1 MTSNAQ
7 DMYLE
12 SRVLSADN
20 IELVQI
26 LYQGAFDAVERAR
39 RHLAEGDIAARSRQ
53 ISKASAI
60 LAELAVSLDH
70 NAGGDL
76 SRTLLELYD
85 YMQRRLIEA
94 NLQQSEP
101 ILAEVSRLLATL
113 LEGWMKCPS
122 AATKP
127 AESHSYAEAEAETHG
142 QMVAVSY

>member
-39 RHLAEGDIAARSRQ
+39 RHLAEGDIAARSKQ

-94 NLQQSEP
+94 NLNQSEP
-101 ILAEVSRLLATL
+101 VLAEVSKLLATL
-113 LEGWMKCPS
+113 LEGWMKCQS
-122 AATKP
+122 AAKP
-127 AESHSYAEAEAETHG
+127 AAGSGYTQPDSDTHG